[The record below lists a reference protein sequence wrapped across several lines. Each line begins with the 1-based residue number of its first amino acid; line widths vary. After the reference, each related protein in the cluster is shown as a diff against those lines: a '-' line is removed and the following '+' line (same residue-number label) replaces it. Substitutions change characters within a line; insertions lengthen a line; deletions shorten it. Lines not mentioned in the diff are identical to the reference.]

1 MPFNPQY
8 IDVANLNPNIGLGV
22 NIPFNSSNIFT
33 STYVT
38 QEAIKNNLIN
48 YFLTN
53 PGEIPNNPTF
63 GGGLRQF
70 IFQQISEPSFDNI
83 KSHMQN
89 KISTVFPMVKI
100 TQLDVLSNLNEEN
113 SIIID
118 LKYSLTNTN
127 STGSLTFNFNA

>member
-22 NIPFNSSNIFT
+22 SIPFTGSNIFT
-33 STYVT
+33 STYTT
-38 QEAIKNNLIN
+38 QEAIKSNLIN

-53 PGEIPNNPTF
+53 PGEIPLKPTF

-70 IFQQISEPSFDNI
+70 VFEQISDPTFNDV

-89 KISTVFPMVKI
+89 KLTQVFPSVIINK
-100 TQLDVLSNLNEEN
+100 LDILSSTIDENL
-113 SIIID
+113 IIIN
-118 LKYSLTNTN
+118 LQYSVNNTN
-127 STGSLTFNFNA
+127 STGSLTFNFNL

>member
-8 IDVANLNPNIGLGV
+8 IDVNNLNPNIGLGV
-22 NIPFNSSNIFT
+22 SLPFTGSSVFS

-38 QEAIKNNLIN
+38 QEAIKSNLIN

-53 PGEIPNNPTF
+53 PGEIPLNPSF

-70 IFQQISEPSFDNI
+70 IFEQISDSTFSDI

-89 KISTVFPMVKI
+89 KISSVFPMVKI
-100 TQLDVLSNLNEEN
+100 NKLDVLSFPNEEN
-113 SIIID
+113 TIIVNLQYNIN
-118 LKYSLTNTN
+118 NTN
-127 STGSLTFNFNA
+127 STGSLTFNFTP

>member
-118 LKYSLTNTN
+118 LKYSLLNTN

>member
-1 MPFNPQY
+1 MAFNPQY
-8 IDVANLNPNIGLGV
+8 IDVANLNPNIGLGIS
-22 NIPFNSSNIFT
+22 IPFNGPNIFT

-38 QEAIKNNLIN
+38 QEAVKNNLIN

-63 GGGLRQF
+63 GGGLKQF

-83 KSHMQN
+83 KAHMQN
-89 KISTVFPMVKI
+89 KLSTVFPMVKI
-100 TQLDVLSNLNEEN
+100 TQLNILSNPDSEN

-118 LKYSLTNTN
+118 LKYNLTNTN
-127 STGSLTFNFNA
+127 STGSLTFNFNS